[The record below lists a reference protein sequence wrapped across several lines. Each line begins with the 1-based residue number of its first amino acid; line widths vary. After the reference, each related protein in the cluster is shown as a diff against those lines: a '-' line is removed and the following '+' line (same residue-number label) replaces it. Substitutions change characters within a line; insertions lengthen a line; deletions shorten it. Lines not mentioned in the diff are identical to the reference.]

1 MKKIKNWM
9 QLGVTSI
16 LAVGLLAAC
25 GTAEDTPEEAT
36 TGADDVEAEAGDEE
50 KTVLVMGTSADY
62 PPYESVDVT
71 TGEIVGFDV
80 DIAEYITS
88 ELGYELKIQDMDFNG
103 IIPALQ
109 AGRVDFALSGMTPTE
124 ERKKSVDFSDVYYD
138 AQNLVVFK
146 EEDGLSSVED
156 LAGKTVGVQLASI
169 QEEAAVELQ
178 EELDGLTIET
188 RNRVPELVQELL
200 AGRFDALIIEDTVA
214 AGHLEANPGLVSFAI
229 ESEGETGSAIAFPKD
244 SELTEPFNEK
254 LQEMME
260 DGTMEEL
267 ILKWFGGEE
276 Q

>member
-16 LAVGLLAAC
+16 LAVGLLVAC

-50 KTVLVMGTSADY
+50 KSVLVMGTSADY

-109 AGRVDFALSGMTPTE
+109 AGRVDFALLGMTPTE

-178 EELDGLTIET
+178 KELDGLTIET

-200 AGRFDALIIEDTVA
+200 AGRVDALIIEDTVA